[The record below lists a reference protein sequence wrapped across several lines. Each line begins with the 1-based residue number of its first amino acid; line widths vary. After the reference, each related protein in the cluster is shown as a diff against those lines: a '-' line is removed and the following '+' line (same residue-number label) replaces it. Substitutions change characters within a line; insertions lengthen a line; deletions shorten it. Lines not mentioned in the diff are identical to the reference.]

1 MTIIY
6 KDQVQSFLTKKA
18 SKPEEINTVDFSSQ
32 EIGDSM
38 FINVEDKHVLA
49 VVQGQKIKL
58 LD

>member
-1 MTIIY
+1 
-6 KDQVQSFLTKKA
+6 LTKKG